1 MVLNGSVVTRERG
14 SHKSS
19 VGNIR
24 TKRMFLLT
32 HETHEALCRPIPI
45 CAQVQQKHWKC
56 NTRSFAQCIYSS
68 WKNRLIWILFI
79 GFSSAFNTMQ
89 PYLLT
94 SKLLKLDFNPRLI
107 LWIVNFLVNHS
118 QTVYHQT
125 ALLSSC
131 SISIGSPHG
140 IVLSPI
146 LLYTGTDTTPIIK
159 YWQFCNRNP
168 SNSDS
173 VYFAEVEK
181 FSNWFRD
188 NSLDLNVKKTKEMLT
203 DFRKA
208 LTVISYLFIDGMK
221 VERVNTNI

>member
-1 MVLNGSVVTRERG
+1 MKHTKPYVDPYQSV
-14 SHKSS
+14 HKYNRSTE
-19 VGNIR
+19 NA
-24 TKRMFLLT
+24 TLTLLHNAYT
-32 HETHEALCRPIPI
+32 HLEKTGLF
-45 CAQVQQKHWKC
+45 V
-56 NTRSFAQCIYSS
+56 
-68 WKNRLIWILFI
+68 WILFI
-79 GFSSAFNTMQ
+79 GFSSAFNTIQ

-118 QTVYHQT
+118 QTVYHQA

-140 IVLSPI
+140 TVLSPI

-208 LTVISYLFIDGMK
+208 PTVISYLFIDGMK